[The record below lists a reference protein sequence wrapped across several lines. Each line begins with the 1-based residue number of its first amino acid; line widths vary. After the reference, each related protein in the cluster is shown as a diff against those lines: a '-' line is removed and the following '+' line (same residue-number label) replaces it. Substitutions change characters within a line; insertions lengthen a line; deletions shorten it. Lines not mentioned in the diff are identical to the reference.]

1 MTSSALRAVCALSGT
16 VAVMLDN
23 PSGSAGLVREGRLT
37 GFAVTRPSPVLPNV
51 PTFESLGVKGFDAVF
66 WYGVV
71 GPAGLP
77 MEIADRIQKALA
89 EGFLTDQGR
98 ESLRAM
104 DVEPVMSTPAMF
116 AAAMA
121 KQTQDLRALAD
132 RLGIKPT
139 E

>member
-1 MTSSALRAVCALSGT
+1 
-16 VAVMLDN
+16 
-23 PSGSAGLVREGRLT
+23 
-37 GFAVTRPSPVLPNV
+37 VLPNV

-77 MEIADRIQKALA
+77 GEIAGRIHKALA
-89 EGFLTDQGR
+89 PAFSTDEGWA
-98 ESLRAM
+98 SLRAM
-104 DVEPVMSTPAMF
+104 DVEPVMSTPAAF

-121 KQTQDLRALAD
+121 TQTRDLRALAD
-132 RLGIKPT
+132 RLGIKAT

>member
-1 MTSSALRAVCALSGT
+1 
-16 VAVMLDN
+16 
-23 PSGSAGLVREGRLT
+23 
-37 GFAVTRPSPVLPNV
+37 
-51 PTFESLGVKGFDAVF
+51 VKGFDAVF

-77 MEIADRIQKALA
+77 TAIAERIQKALA
-89 EGFLTDQGR
+89 DGFLADQGR

-104 DVEPVMSTPAMF
+104 DVEPVLSTPADF
-116 AAAMA
+116 AAVMA
-121 KQTQDLRALAD
+121 RQTGDLRALAD